1 MMKKKIYLKYLFND
15 NGPDAH
21 LKPEVVKGVFKESYE
36 YGKDPDAEYIPL
48 NLKIKKRNKIES
60 KKSTDNP

>member
-1 MMKKKIYLKYLFND
+1 MKKKIYLKYLFND

-21 LKPEVVKGVFKESYE
+21 LKSEVVKGVFRESKE

-48 NLKIKKRNKIES
+48 NPYRKNRDKRKKPN
-60 KKSTDNP
+60 NP